1 MSKLRKQ
8 IFLLDRLPTVK
19 EFAEYFTESVL
30 SNVNQ
35 LELVKYHIQSK
46 AQTAYLGL
54 VRDFHFALL
63 LRESGYFDEVINHEE
78 TDLQMKLDIIVKKDD
93 IFMGIQLFA
102 GDEDEKTSKMSNAL
116 KTRSIQSGIK
126 EYYFPLG
133 GKFARPQ
140 RRKTK
145 NGNTTYE
152 LYSRADVEHIAE
164 IFIKESPNKVD
175 SSAVPNQFISLS
187 PHLTKE
193 AYRTGEKTPYSI
205 LLIENELSNCR
216 IEELKKWATQG
227 TKVDVITR
235 NISSIEEQK
244 NLAVYELSQ
253 KVDET
258 LLINDGRMSSKHER
272 YIENNHLSSRFN
284 WGQYRVEHAPSTA
297 DIIVNAGAGS
307 GKTTTMISRIMYLI
321 HTSDVKLDSIVMIT
335 FTRESAA
342 HMRKKIKERLQS
354 YYQTTNLIKY
364 LDLMEQVNSMRIM
377 TIDAFSKY
385 LFEQLGVVEGWGNT
399 VSVASYKYRTETII
413 REEFARY
420 LTEEIDEEEV
430 SYFSD
435 VKEYEMIKFFMHV
448 QSELDKKGLSGDSE
462 SLTWDLA
469 EDSQR
474 DMKYQQATQYVIE
487 RMANRIKQEKLRDNA
502 LTLSDIKRDL
512 LKVVKGNRQLSIE
525 PNIDYIF
532 VDEFQDTD
540 DPQIELLVSLSN
552 SLKARLFVVGDI
564 KQAIYRFRGASHTAF
579 ESLKRLKNDFLSYEL
594 TINYRSSKALLVEME
609 RLFKAWK
616 QKGRLPN
623 EMKNGID
630 TGRLISH
637 LSSSV
642 DKKETLNISTT
653 KNPKLDDSILHM
665 YDTLPSDD
673 KKQSVLGILVRKN
686 KEAQKIK
693 ELLRGIRKNGR
704 NDLIF
709 EVSVG
714 GGLFKSS
721 AAKDLLLLIRVLKNE
736 GCPESFFALRQ
747 SSFVEDVFDVNH
759 LVQYEGDIARLT
771 LEMNRNLD
779 DERWQWIRKVREDL
793 RIKPFY
799 KVLQNAVMELPYK
812 RIMGEQGYQ
821 PHELIQY
828 ERNLYKIL
836 DIAVKR
842 LKGEVNDPVSIYDW
856 LKIQLATNRDE
867 DEADIDSKD
876 INEDRVIR
884 VMTVH
889 KAKGLEFHSVFL
901 PFTDSSLIQ
910 GHQHKVLLTSK
921 GLSNHEKVLAFHFK
935 EGDEVVTTASFKTI
949 KAEDIAET
957 LNEETRLLYV
967 AMTRAEQRL
976 WINAA
981 RPHTQKGLRDKDT
994 WEKLIRTAAR
1004 KETSNE

>member
-1 MSKLRKQ
+1 ML
-8 IFLLDRLPTVK
+8 LLDRLPSVEEYT
-19 EFAEYFTESVL
+19 EYFAASVL

-35 LELVKYHIQSK
+35 LELIKHHVRSEAH
-46 AQTAYLGL
+46 TAYLGL

-63 LRESGYFDEVINHEE
+63 LKESGYFDEVISHEE
-78 TDLQMKLDIIVKKDD
+78 ADLQMKLDVIIKKDD

-102 GDEDEKTSKMSNAL
+102 GTENEKASKMANAL

-140 RRKTK
+140 LRKTK
-145 NGNTTYE
+145 NGNTSYE
-152 LYSRADVEHIAE
+152 LYSRADVEHIVDV
-164 IFIKESPNKVD
+164 FMKDSPDKID
-175 SSAVPNQFISLS
+175 SSAVPKQFISLS
-187 PHLTKE
+187 PYLVEE
-193 AYRTGEKTPYSI
+193 AFSTGQKIPYSI
-205 LLIENELSNCR
+205 LLIENELSR
-216 IEELKKWATQG
+216 SRMDELKKWALQG

-235 NISSIEEQK
+235 NVSIIETQK
-244 NLAVYELSQ
+244 NLTVHELFEE
-253 KVDET
+253 VDET
-258 LLINDGRMSSKHER
+258 LLIKDGRISSKHER
-272 YIENNHLSSRFN
+272 YIENNQLSPRFN

-297 DIIVNAGAGS
+297 DILVNAGAGS

-321 HTSDVKLDSIVMIT
+321 HTSDVRLDSIVMIT

-354 YYQTTNLIKY
+354 YYQTTNLTKY
-364 LDLMEQVNSMRIM
+364 LDLMEQVNGMRIM

-399 VSVASYKYRTETII
+399 VGVASYKYRTETII

-420 LTEEIDEEEV
+420 LTEEINEEEV

-435 VKEYEMIKFFMHV
+435 VEEYKMIKFFMYV
-448 QSELDKKGLSGDSE
+448 QSELDKKGLSGDSD
-462 SLTWDLA
+462 SLEWDPA
-469 EDSQR
+469 EDSPR

-487 RMANRIKQEKLRDNA
+487 RMARRIKEEKLRDNS

-512 LKVVKGNRQLSIE
+512 LTVVKGNRQLTIE
-525 PNIDYIF
+525 PAIDYIF

-594 TINYRSSKALLVEME
+594 TINYRSSKSLLEEME
-609 RLFKAWK
+609 RLFKVWK
-616 QKGRLPN
+616 QNSRLPN
-623 EMKNGID
+623 EMKNDID
-630 TGRLISH
+630 TGRLISY
-637 LSSSV
+637 LSSEV
-642 DKKETLNISTT
+642 DKEEILKISTT
-653 KNPKLDDSILHM
+653 KNLKLEDIILHM
-665 YDTLPSDD
+665 YDTLPSND

-686 KEAQKIK
+686 KEAQAIK
-693 ELLRGIRKNGR
+693 ELLKDIKKNNR
-704 NDLIF
+704 NDLTY
-709 EVSVG
+709 EVTVG

-736 GCPESFFALRQ
+736 GCPESFFALHQ
-747 SSFVEDVFDVNH
+747 SSFVEDAFDVNH
-759 LVQYEGDIARLT
+759 LIQHEGDIARLT
-771 LEMNRNLD
+771 LEMNRILG
-779 DERWQWIRKVREDL
+779 DERWQWMHKAREDV
-793 RIKPFY
+793 RVKPFY
-799 KVLQNAVMELPYK
+799 KVLQNVVMELPYK
-812 RIMGEQGYQ
+812 RIMGAQGYQ

-828 ERNLYKIL
+828 ERNLYKVL
-836 DIAVKR
+836 DIAIKR
-842 LKGEVNDPVSIYDW
+842 LKNEVNNPVALYDW

-867 DEADIDSKD
+867 DEADIDAKD
-876 INEDRVIR
+876 IKGDRVIR

-889 KAKGLEFHSVFL
+889 KAKGLEFHSVFI
-901 PFTDSSLIQ
+901 PFTNSSLIQ
-910 GHQHKVLLTSK
+910 GHRHKVLLTSK
-921 GLSNHEKVLAFHFK
+921 ELSDHEKVLAFHFK
-935 EGDEVVTTASFKTI
+935 EEDEVVTTASFQTI
-949 KAEDIAET
+949 KAEDITET

-981 RPHTQKGLRDKDT
+981 RPHTPKGTWDKDT
-994 WEKLIRTAAR
+994 WEKLIRMAVR

>member
-1 MSKLRKQ
+1 M
-8 IFLLDRLPTVK
+8 LLDRLPSVEEYT
-19 EFAEYFTESVL
+19 EYFVTSVL

-35 LELVKYHIQSK
+35 LELIKHHVRSEAH
-46 AQTAYLGL
+46 TAYLGL

-63 LRESGYFDEVINHEE
+63 LKESGYFDEVISHEE
-78 TDLQMKLDIIVKKDD
+78 ADLQMKLDVIVKKDD

-102 GDEDEKTSKMSNAL
+102 GTENGKASKMANAL

-140 RRKTK
+140 ERRTK

-152 LYSRADVEHIAE
+152 LYSRADVEHI
-164 IFIKESPNKVD
+164 IDVFMKDSPDKID
-175 SSAVPNQFISLS
+175 SSVVPKQFLSLS
-187 PHLTKE
+187 PYTVE
-193 AYRTGEKTPYSI
+193 DTADTCEKNPYSI
-205 LLIENELSNCR
+205 LLIENELSNNR
-216 IEELKKWATQG
+216 MNELKKWARQG
-227 TKVDVITR
+227 TKIDLMTR
-235 NISSIEEQK
+235 NARIIENQK
-244 NLAVYELSQ
+244 NLTVHELS
-253 KVDET
+253 KEVDKT
-258 LLINDGRMSSKHER
+258 LLIKDGRISSNQER
-272 YIENNHLSSRFN
+272 YIENNQLSPRFN

-297 DIIVNAGAGS
+297 DILVNAGAGS

-321 HTSDVKLDSIVMIT
+321 HTSDVRLDSIVMIT

-354 YYQTTNLIKY
+354 YYQTTNLTKY
-364 LDLMEQVNSMRIM
+364 LDLMEQVNGMRIM

-399 VSVASYKYRTETII
+399 VGVASYKYRTETII

-420 LTEEIDEEEV
+420 LTEEINEEEV

-435 VKEYEMIKFFMHV
+435 VEEYKMIKFFMYV
-448 QSELDKKGLSGDSE
+448 QSELDKKGLSGDSD
-462 SLTWDLA
+462 SLEWDPA
-469 EDSQR
+469 EDSPR
-474 DMKYQQATQYVIE
+474 DMKYQQATHYVIE
-487 RMANRIKQEKLRDNA
+487 RMARRIKEEKLRDNS

-512 LKVVKGNRQLSIE
+512 LTVVKGNRQLTIE
-525 PNIDYIF
+525 PAIDYIF

-594 TINYRSSKALLVEME
+594 TINYRSSKSLLEEME
-609 RLFKAWK
+609 RLFKVWK
-616 QKGRLPN
+616 QNSRLPN

-630 TGRLISH
+630 KGRLISY
-637 LSSSV
+637 LSSEV
-642 DKKETLNISTT
+642 DKEEILKISTT
-653 KNPKLDDSILHM
+653 KNLKLEDIILHM
-665 YDTLPSDD
+665 YDTLPSND

-686 KEAQKIK
+686 KEAQAIK
-693 ELLRGIRKNGR
+693 ELLKDIKKNNR
-704 NDLIF
+704 NDLTY
-709 EVSVG
+709 EVTVG

-736 GCPESFFALRQ
+736 GCPESFFALHQ
-747 SSFVEDVFDVNH
+747 SSFVEDAFDVNH
-759 LVQYEGDIARLT
+759 LIQHEGDIARLT
-771 LEMNRNLD
+771 LEMNRILG
-779 DERWQWIRKVREDL
+779 DERWQWMHKAREDV
-793 RIKPFY
+793 RVKPFY
-799 KVLQNAVMELPYK
+799 KVLQNVVMELPYK
-812 RIMGEQGYQ
+812 RIMGAQGYQ

-828 ERNLYKIL
+828 ERNLYKVL
-836 DIAVKR
+836 DIAIKR
-842 LKGEVNDPVSIYDW
+842 LKNEVNNPVSLYDW

-867 DEADIDSKD
+867 DEADIDAKD
-876 INEDRVIR
+876 IKGDRVIR

-889 KAKGLEFHSVFL
+889 KAKGLEFHSVFI
-901 PFTDSSLIQ
+901 PFTNSSLIQ
-910 GHQHKVLLTSK
+910 GHRHKVLLTSK
-921 GLSNHEKVLAFHFK
+921 GLSGHEKVLAFHFM
-935 EGDEVVTTASFKTI
+935 EEDEVVTTASFQTTKV
-949 KAEDIAET
+949 EDITET

-981 RPHTQKGLRDKDT
+981 RPHTPKGTWDKDT
-994 WEKLIRTAAR
+994 WEKLIRMAVR